1 MPLILL
7 TILQETVEHGGK
19 SAGFGVSCFVF
30 VRQIHFSKSQLS
42 YYAWTLQSLIA
53 LSA

>member
-19 SAGFGVSCFVF
+19 SAGFGVSCIVF

-42 YYAWTLQSLIA
+42 YYAWTLQSLIV

>member
-19 SAGFGVSCFVF
+19 SAGFGVSCIVF

-42 YYAWTLQSLIA
+42 YAWTLQSLIV